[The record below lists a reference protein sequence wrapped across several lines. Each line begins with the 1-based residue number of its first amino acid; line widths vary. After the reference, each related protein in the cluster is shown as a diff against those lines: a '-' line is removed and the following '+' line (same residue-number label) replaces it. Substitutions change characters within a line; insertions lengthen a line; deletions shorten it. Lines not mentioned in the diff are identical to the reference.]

1 MRVEPRLNEVV
12 RGARGML
19 SGIQVVLD
27 AECLVSA
34 VALMFAAM
42 DSLAALTRPVDATDT
57 SKTVFI
63 EWADKYL
70 HPSEKLGCTSTDLYA
85 ARCGVLH
92 THSPESRLEREGK
105 ARRLVYEWRQ
115 GPSADSAVP
124 LSPDALVIEVEA
136 LHRALREAVR
146 LFLIDAE
153 TDPATRERMKH
164 HLPSMLCYAPWPR
177 LESVVAA

>member
-1 MRVEPRLNEVV
+1 LFD
-12 RGARGML
+12 ARGGEL
-19 SGIQVVLD
+19 LD
-27 AECLVSA
+27 V
-34 VALMFAAM
+34 
-42 DSLAALTRPVDATDT
+42 RHTDT
-57 SKTVFI
+57 SRTVFI

-70 HPSEKLGCTSTDLYA
+70 RLSETLGCTSTDLYA

-92 THSPESRLEREGK
+92 THSPDSRLEREGK

-124 LSPDALVIEVEA
+124 LPPDALVIEVEA
-136 LHRALREAVR
+136 LDRALREAVS

-153 TDPATRERMKH
+153 MNPPIRERMKH
-164 HLPSMLCYAPWPR
+164 HLASMLCYSPWPR

>member
-1 MRVEPRLNEVV
+1 MRVEPKLNEVV
-12 RGARGML
+12 NGARGML
-19 SGIQVVLD
+19 RGIQIVLE

-57 SKTVFI
+57 GRTVCT

-70 HPSEKLGCTSTDLYA
+70 RPSETLGCTSTDLYA

-92 THSPESRLEREGK
+92 THSPDSRLEREGK

-124 LSPDALVIEVEA
+124 LPPDALVIEVEA
-136 LHRALREAVR
+136 LHRALCEAVR

-153 TDPATRERMKH
+153 MDPSTRKLVEH
-164 HLPSMLCYAPWPR
+164 HRPSMLCYAPWPR